1 MNHLYTAALLFA
13 AIAPLFSASA
23 QEAEEPLFTAS
34 PAHTMVVK
42 ESGLTWSFTFKESLN
57 VPTDFAEKVSVTL
70 NETTLKEFG
79 NRSAI
84 GGYADFSDD
93 KIFRLTFSDNNL
105 VPGTLTVNF
114 QEGAFFIGDALNPA
128 FSYSWNLVEDKEY
141 TFTMDPADGST
152 VGDLGSVIITFPEA
166 AEAVCSSQSSIKLR
180 NMDFPNGERYTRNAT
195 TVELLTTDEEGV
207 SFKITF
213 DPAPT
218 VAQDYYVS
226 MSSGAFTIDE
236 AFKSPVVRANYTL
249 NPLLSGVE
257 NVADSETPVTV
268 VSADGRVLL
277 RNASPASVN
286 TLDPGLYIVNGKKIL
301 KK

>member
-34 PAHTMVVK
+34 PAHTMVIK
-42 ESGLTWSFTFKESLN
+42 ETGLTWSFTFDQSLN
-57 VPTDFAEKVSVTL
+57 VPTDFMEKVSVTL
-70 NETTLKEFG
+70 DDTTLKEFG
-79 NRSAI
+79 NRTGL
-84 GGYADFSDD
+84 GGYADFGDD
-93 KIFRLTFSDNNL
+93 KIFRLTFSDNNI

-128 FSYSWNLVEDKEY
+128 FSYSWDLVEPKEY
-141 TFTMDPADGST
+141 TLTMDPKDGST
-152 VGDLGSVIITFPEA
+152 VGDLGSVIVTFPEA
-166 AEAVCSSQSSIKLR
+166 TEGVCSSQSSIKLR
-180 NMDFPNGERYTRNAT
+180 NKDFPNGDRYTRNAT
-195 TVELLTTDEEGV
+195 KVELLTTETEGV

-218 VAQDYYVS
+218 VSQDYYVS
-226 MSSGAFTIDE
+226 MSSGAFTLDE
-236 AFKSPVVRANYTL
+236 AFKSPAITCNYTL
-249 NPLLSGVE
+249 NTLLSGVD
-257 NVADSETPVTV
+257 NIADSETPVTI
-268 VSADGRVLL
+268 VSADGRVLF
-277 RNASPASVN
+277 RNASPASVG